1 MNGDISTHYRFIDK
15 KLPRVANMDK
25 KVDGLQ
31 MLMAA
36 QYKQSMYDRA
46 LVRYPQCRSNVF
58 APSIY
63 DDFQAPGTPDTT
75 PRTSLGL
82 SFVYGFNN
90 GAASS
95 NSQSTTT
102 SSNCSNANN
111 LLYLSTGEIMWF
123 SAALVILYSKENNL
137 QRYFRQHTNEV
148 TSMSLH
154 PNMHVVASG
163 QAGRNSQLLVWDAN
177 DEQLGKRVVCLAG
190 HSVAVRCISFSHDGK
205 LIASLGGDMF
215 NTICIHDWRDQEL
228 LVTARGH
235 SFRVH
240 TLAFNPYQAYGRPE
254 TRRAKKAG
262 QALHDD
268 EACYTLVSCGVRH
281 IRFWTLTKTEYVP
294 PSTDEKE
301 DSAFHG
307 SAFGSPIR
315 VRPPT
320 PHAKMWKLEGNVP
333 SFQGRLDV
341 QDFTCLT
348 FVDDSPPLYMYDEQ
362 SKELVASNKND
373 HTLGRIIAGTAKGD
387 LCVFWQPRR
396 GPDVDAVP
404 QSSVTIEPAK
414 WWEIP
419 DEYTDAEINSLV
431 VENIAFEPTARLVEV
446 VPHDQET
453 GNRYKLPKH
462 IQLEMDNIVKRMAM
476 KPNSTALQAQLMQL
490 KYGGPLAH
498 QGMVCQTVYCKK
510 NNLIA
515 SCGSDGRIMLW
526 KCHMKNPVRIPGV
539 NTQGIFTP
547 ATGTF
552 SEGSHAL
559 VQFDDYS
566 KVFQLPLLLP
576 GEVNNPNGSWIPKP
590 TTLTWKED
598 GKKLL
603 IGTSTNCVW
612 ELNVV
617 SGDWQLIFEARSG
630 AMVGCTCHP
639 GKDEAA
645 TVSQDGYVS
654 IWDLRR
660 HICKRRMQLGNYV
673 PPGIKLICMEFHPFG
688 DDIAIGLS
696 NGELLIIGYLE
707 LKVMVKKAIRSNTSS
722 SADLHFVASSISQI
736 KYCPNGK
743 YLAVGAK
750 DSCIHI
756 YDIKNG
762 YKKFHVCEGGHSSA
776 VTQLTWSVEGD
787 ILQSNSSDGELLY
800 WSISP
805 MKGNTKQITDAFLI
819 RDAQWIKW
827 TSIFGWPTPG
837 IWSEEN
843 SLVDIG
849 AVCTTGPKATP
860 STSSHNEHMALN
872 QLSDL
877 SREDLIAVA
886 CKTAIRLFKWPALR
900 GAKTKTFSAHS
911 SVILSLCFS
920 YNDNYL
926 ISAGGDDGA
935 FLQWKCE
942 ASTTIASSKIRN
954 FRNDGSE
961 DFGSNEILANASP
974 TPPGQAFAG
983 QPSPRNQRRQFRERQ
998 DPVNEA
1004 EEGHTAS
1011 LTDGSNY
1018 DPSGDVYQQ
1027 IPAQN
1032 DNMELIPIL
1041 NETPDLDS
1049 SLTDGNPDNRSDE
1062 TTQYRAT
1069 HDFEAENRGELSLR
1083 SGEVVRVLSE
1093 VNDEWWMGE
1102 NCDGVKGIFPSNFV
1116 QEFSIDNPTHA
1127 EQVTEEL
1134 ANDYDQI

>member
-1 MNGDISTHYRFIDK
+1 
-15 KLPRVANMDK
+15 
-25 KVDGLQ
+25 
-31 MLMAA
+31 
-36 QYKQSMYDRA
+36 
-46 LVRYPQCRSNVF
+46 
-58 APSIY
+58 
-63 DDFQAPGTPDTT
+63 
-75 PRTSLGL
+75 
-82 SFVYGFNN
+82 
-90 GAASS
+90 
-95 NSQSTTT
+95 
-102 SSNCSNANN
+102 
-111 LLYLSTGEIMWF
+111 MWF
-123 SAALVILYSKENNL
+123 SAALVILYSKEENT

-148 TSMSLH
+148 TSIALH
-154 PNMHVVASG
+154 PNMHLVASG
-163 QAGRNSQLLVWDAN
+163 QAGRNSYLLVWDAK
-177 DEQLGKRVVCLAG
+177 DEQLGKRVVCLKG

-281 IRFWTLTKTEYVP
+281 IRFWTLTKTEFVP
-294 PSTDEKE
+294 SATDENE

-315 VRPPT
+315 IRPPT

-362 SKELVASNKND
+362 SKELVATNKND

-396 GPDVDAVP
+396 GPDVDTVP
-404 QSSVTIEPAK
+404 ETSVTVEPAK

-419 DEYTDAEINSLV
+419 DEYTDAEINNLV

-462 IQLEMDNIVKRMAM
+462 VQLEMDSIVKRMAM
-476 KPNSTALQAQLMQL
+476 KPNSAALQSQLVQL
-490 KYGGPLAH
+490 RYAGPLAH
-498 QGMVCQTVYCKK
+498 QGMVCQAVYCKK

-515 SCGSDGRIMLW
+515 SSGSDGKIVLW
-526 KCHMKNPVRIPGV
+526 KCQMKNPVRIPGV

-547 ATGTF
+547 VTGTF
-552 SEGSHAL
+552 SEGSHSL
-559 VQFDDYS
+559 VPFDDSS

-576 GEVNNPNGSWIPKP
+576 GEATTPYGSGAPKP

-598 GKKLL
+598 GKFLL

-617 SGDWQLIFEARSG
+617 SGDWRLIFEARSG
-630 AMVGCTCHP
+630 AMVGCSCHP
-639 GKDEAA
+639 GKDEVA

-660 HICKRRMQLGNYV
+660 HICKRRMQLGNHL
-673 PPGIKLICMEFHPFG
+673 PPGSKLVCMEFHPFG
-688 DDIAIGLS
+688 DDVAIGLN
-696 NGELLIIGYLE
+696 NGELLIVGYLE
-707 LKVMVKKAIRSNTSS
+707 LKVMVKKAIRSNVSS
-722 SADLHFVASSISQI
+722 TVDLHVGASSISQI

-750 DSCIHI
+750 DTCIHI
-756 YDIKNG
+756 YDIHNG

-776 VTQLTWSVEGD
+776 VTQLTWSVDGD

-800 WSISP
+800 WSVSP
-805 MKGNTKQITDAFLI
+805 VKGNTKQITDAFLV
-819 RDAQWIKW
+819 RDTQWIKW

-837 IWSEEN
+837 IWTDDN

-849 AVCTTGPKATP
+849 AVCTTGPKAASSNT
-860 STSSHNEHMALN
+860 STDESLTLN
-872 QLSDL
+872 QVSSDV
-877 SREDLIAVA
+877 SREDLMAVA
-886 CKTAIRLFKWPALR
+886 CRTAIRLFKWPALR
-900 GAKTKTFSAHS
+900 GAKTKTFSAHAS
-911 SVILSLCFS
+911 AITSLCFS

-926 ISAGGDDGA
+926 ISVGGDDGA
-935 FLQWKCE
+935 LLQWKCE
-942 ASTTIASSKIRN
+942 ASTNVIASPKIRN
-954 FRNDGSE
+954 KRNDGSD
-961 DFGSNEILANASP
+961 DFDSNDMMANASP
-974 TPPGQAFAG
+974 TPPEQAYAG
-983 QPSPRNQRRQFRERQ
+983 QLSPRNHRRQYRERQ
-998 DPVNEA
+998 DQVNET
-1004 EEGHTAS
+1004 EEETSGS
-1011 LTDGSNY
+1011 VTDDGPSHY
-1018 DPSGDVYQQ
+1018 DHSGDEDQPK
-1027 IPAQN
+1027 PAQ
-1032 DNMELIPIL
+1032 DDYGMEQTPIL
-1041 NETPDLDS
+1041 NETPDSDS
-1049 SLTDGNPDNRSDE
+1049 RPGDEAPDNSDGA
-1062 TTQYRAT
+1062 TQFRAT
-1069 HDFEAENRGELSLR
+1069 HDFQAENRGELSLR
-1083 SGEVVRVLSE
+1083 SGEIIRILSE

-1102 NCDGVKGIFPSNFV
+1102 NCDGAKGIFPSNYV
-1116 QEFSIDNPTHA
+1116 QEFSIDDPVQA
-1127 EQVTEEL
+1127 EQVAAED
-1134 ANDYDQI
+1134 AGA